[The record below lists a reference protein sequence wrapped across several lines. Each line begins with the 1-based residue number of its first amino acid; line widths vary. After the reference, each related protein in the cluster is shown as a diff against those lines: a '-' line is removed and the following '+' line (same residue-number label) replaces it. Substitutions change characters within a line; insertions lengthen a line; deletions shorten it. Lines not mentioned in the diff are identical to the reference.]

1 MSKFKIGPRLLL
13 GFAAILI
20 LCGSAIG
27 FILFKI
33 GHASETA
40 AAVRDLRAPAATT
53 SLRLTGSITEVAA
66 TLRGYIITRNAE
78 AKSQWQAQ
86 WRDLD
91 RLVETLD
98 GLAASFTAPANKAAW
113 STVRAT
119 LPRYRDSQ
127 AKTLALAERGAIDEA
142 TAELRS
148 GVLPLYQAL
157 RTELVGADGTAGLS
171 GSQMG
176 LLQSDVDVTT
186 TDIASASAAAIGGLA
201 VAVLLGGLIA
211 LLSARSITAPL
222 GRIRG
227 VLDTMAGG
235 DYRVEVPGADRADEV
250 GDIARAALVF
260 KENGLEAQRL
270 RDEQA
275 AAKARAEAEQ
285 KAMMNRMADD
295 FEGAVGAIVQSVSD
309 SAAHLKAAA
318 STMTGAATEASAQS
332 GAVAAAS
339 EESSTNIQTV
349 AAATE
354 EMVSSVR
361 EIASQVENSARMA
374 TDAVRDADHTASQVQ
389 DLANKV
395 QKIGE
400 IVELISG
407 VAAQTNLLALN
418 ATIEAARAGEAGRG
432 FAVVASEVK
441 GLADQ
446 TAKATT
452 EIANQINAIQEATQS
467 SSQSI
472 GNITRAIRD
481 MSQVSTDIAAAVEE
495 QTAATSEISRNVQQ
509 ASTGAH
515 EVATNIVGVSQAAAE
530 TGAAAAQVLS
540 SADGLAEQ
548 ATRLRHELDQFLGT
562 VRAA

>member
-1 MSKFKIGPRLLL
+1 MSKLKIGLRLAL
-13 GFAAILI
+13 GFAAVLL

-27 FILFKI
+27 FVILKI
-33 GHASETA
+33 HSASETA
-40 AAVRDLRAPAATT
+40 ARVRDLRAPVASTSLKLAGATT
-53 SLRLTGSITEVAA
+53 GTANL
-66 TLRGYIITRNAE
+66 LRGFIITRD
-78 AKSQWQAQ
+78 SSLTDQWVAQ
-86 WRDLD
+86 WRQVDQ
-91 RLVETLD
+91 LVATMDSLS
-98 GLAASFTAPANKAAW
+98 ASFTDPANRAAW
-113 STVRAT
+113 TTVRTA
-119 LPRYRDSQ
+119 LPRFREAQ
-127 AKTLALAERGAIDEA
+127 GRTFAVVERGTIDDA
-142 TAELRS
+142 ARELQAN
-148 GVLPLYQAL
+148 VLPLFRAL
-157 RTELVGADGTAGLS
+157 QTELVGADGNGGLS
-171 GSQMG
+171 GAQSG
-176 LLQSDVDVTT
+176 LLQSDIDATT
-186 TDIASASAAAIGGLA
+186 GGISTASMAAVAALVAAILIGA
-201 VAVLLGGLIA
+201 LIA
-211 LLSARSITAPL
+211 LLSARSITVPL
-222 GRIRG
+222 GRVRG
-227 VLDTMAGG
+227 VLDTMAAG
-235 DYRVEVPGADRADEV
+235 DYHVEVPAIDRSDEV

-275 AAKARAEAEQ
+275 AARARAEAEH

-295 FEGAVGAIVQSVSD
+295 FEGAVGAIVTSVSD
-309 SAAHLKAAA
+309 SAGHLKAAA

-332 GAVAAAS
+332 NAVAAAS

-361 EIASQVENSARMA
+361 EIAGQVENSARMA
-374 TDAVRDADHTASQVQ
+374 TDAVRNADHTASQVQ
-389 DLANKV
+389 DLADKV

-452 EIANQINAIQEATQS
+452 EIATQINAIQEATQS

-472 GNITRAIRD
+472 GSITRAIRD

-515 EVATNIVGVSQAAAE
+515 EVATNIVGVSQAVAE

-548 ATRLRHELDQFLGT
+548 ATRLRRELDQFLGT